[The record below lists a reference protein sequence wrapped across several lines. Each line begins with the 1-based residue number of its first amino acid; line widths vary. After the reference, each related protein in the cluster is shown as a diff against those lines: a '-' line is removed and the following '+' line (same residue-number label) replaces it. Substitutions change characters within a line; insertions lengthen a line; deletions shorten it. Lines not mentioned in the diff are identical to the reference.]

1 MIDVKTAVAR
11 AVEYISEL
19 LPKGTVRNLR
29 LEEVER
35 TDDDEHWLVT
45 LGYSAPKDEGE
56 EDLNPFLGSQSEREY
71 KQFEIDAQTGEVSAM
86 RIRTIG

>member
-35 TDDDEHWLVT
+35 TDDDRHWLVT

-56 EDLNPFLGSQSEREY
+56 ADLNAILGSPSEREY